1 MEVTRK
7 VVSVRLTKEET
18 EILKATKK
26 YCAQMPSCENCI
38 FNTAPNV
45 CQLYK
50 VTEYLEKIKAEEYR
64 EETDDD

>member
-1 MEVTRK
+1 MDVTRK

-18 EILKATKK
+18 EMLRAMKR
-26 YCAQMPSCENCI
+26 YCGQMPSCENCI

-50 VTEYLEKIKAEEYR
+50 VTEYLEKIKAEVYT
-64 EETDDD
+64 EEPNDD